1 MTFFLA
7 SLSNMEE
14 TFLYNSIASTLSVA
28 AFSLL
33 MKVRVVLAWYLFLK
47 RFTSLARILFRADL

>member
-1 MTFFLA
+1 
-7 SLSNMEE
+7 MEE

-28 AFSLL
+28 ALSLL
-33 MKVRVVLAWYLFLK
+33 MKVLVVLAWYLFLK